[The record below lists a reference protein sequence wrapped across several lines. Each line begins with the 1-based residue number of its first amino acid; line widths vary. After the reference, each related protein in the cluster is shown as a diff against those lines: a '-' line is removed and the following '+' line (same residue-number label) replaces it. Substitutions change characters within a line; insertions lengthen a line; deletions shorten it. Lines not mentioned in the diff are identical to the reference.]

1 MKAEYG
7 SDTVEGMYAMGERKK
22 VGLSLA
28 SGGGRGMAHI
38 GVLQVLTEHH
48 IPIDMVAGSSAG
60 ALVAAIYA
68 AGTDLN
74 MLEKYLCTLVP
85 KDLIDPTVVTRG
97 GFISGN
103 KVSDIMRVLTHD
115 LAIEQTQIPCF
126 IGAVDLESAEYHIFS
141 GCKLYEAARASMAIP
156 GVFTPANIGGRW
168 YIDGGMLQEL
178 PVEVLREHG
187 ADVVIGV
194 DLSIK
199 KRFTISPNKAPGAH
213 AALLRAFD
221 LMQREITRLRRDPVD
236 VRIKPDVSFM
246 GMLSTSGAEEAIR
259 IGRQCAEQALPAIE
273 ALLQIHETEEE
284 PNT

>member
-1 MKAEYG
+1 
-7 SDTVEGMYAMGERKK
+7 
-22 VGLSLA
+22 
-28 SGGGRGMAHI
+28 MAHI
-38 GVLQVLTEHH
+38 GVLQVLTEHN

-74 MLEKYLCTLVP
+74 ILEKYLCTLMP
-85 KDLIDPTVVTRG
+85 KDLIDPTVTRG

-103 KVSDIMRVLTHD
+103 KVSEIMRTLTHD
-115 LAIEQTQIPCF
+115 LMIEQTQIPCF

-156 GVFTPANIGGRW
+156 GVFTPANIDGHW
-168 YIDGGMLQEL
+168 YIDGGMLEEL
-178 PVEVLREHG
+178 PVEVLRTHG

-199 KRFTISPNKAPGAH
+199 KRFTINPNKAPGAH
-213 AALLRAFD
+213 ATLLRAFD
-221 LMQREITRLRRDPVD
+221 LMQKEITRLRQDPVD

-246 GMLSTSGAEEAIR
+246 GMLSTAGAQEAIR
-259 IGRQCAEQALPAIE
+259 IGRQCAEEALPAIE
-273 ALLQIHETEEE
+273 ALLI
-284 PNT
+284 